1 MTRSRIYI
9 EQYTPD
15 DAKVDTSTKC
25 VANLKN
31 RREAVY
37 GGASVGLN
45 LKYDSAKF
53 PLAVFQ
59 ISRPP
64 KFNERNVFQDNC
76 IFRVRV
82 PIKIS
87 SNLSILAGR
96 HFQ

>member
-1 MTRSRIYI
+1 M
-9 EQYTPD
+9 EQHTPD

-37 GGASVGLN
+37 GGVGLN

-64 KFNERNVFQDNC
+64 
-76 IFRVRV
+76 
-82 PIKIS
+82 
-87 SNLSILAGR
+87 
-96 HFQ
+96 